1 MSDLI
6 DRQMVIDE
14 LVRWGKVLKYSIGE
28 KNLIAC
34 IIGMISAFP
43 PAEPDSIKK
52 VMQIGDEIAFHHDE
66 SPDTVVVIT
75 HIGKNGIVAGMDAKG
90 ILYANKNPER
100 WTKTGRHF
108 PEVEMLLKKM
118 LEG

>member
-14 LVRWGKVLKYSIGE
+14 LVRWGKVPEYSISE
-28 KNLIAC
+28 KNMLAC

-43 PAEPDSIKK
+43 PAEPDGIKME
-52 VMQIGDEIAFHHDE
+52 MQIGDEIAFHHADR
-66 SPDTVVVIT
+66 PDTVVVIT
-75 HIGKNGIVAGMDAKG
+75 HIGEDGFVDVIDAKG
-90 ILYANKNPER
+90 TVYARKKPER
-100 WTKTGRHF
+100 CTKTGRHF

>member
-14 LVRWGKVLKYSIGE
+14 LVRWGKVPEYSIDE
-28 KNLIAC
+28 KNMLAC

-43 PAEPDSIKK
+43 PAEPDSIKME
-52 VMQIGDEIAFHHDE
+52 MQIGDEIAFHHDE
-66 SPDTVVVIT
+66 RPDTVVVIT
-75 HIGKNGIVAGMDAKG
+75 HIGKDGFVDGIDAKG
-90 ILYANKNPER
+90 TVYVRKNPER

-108 PEVEMLLKKM
+108 HEVEILLKKM

>member
-1 MSDLI
+1 MSDVI

-43 PAEPDSIKK
+43 PAEQDGIKK
-52 VMQIGDEIAFHHDE
+52 DMQIGDEIAFHHDE
-66 SPDTVVVIT
+66 RPDTVVVIT
-75 HIGKNGIVAGMDAKG
+75 HIGKDGFVDGIDAKG
-90 ILYANKNPER
+90 TLYARKNPER

-108 PEVEMLLKKM
+108 PEMEILLKKM